1 MCKKSFFIFIFSI
14 FLIFFVGCSSTSSTN
29 NPPTA
34 DFFYNLNSA
43 FDNLSSA
50 AASDPNLP
58 SESFYDDIFNSPGGM
73 LPDYQTTLAIYQYF
87 CQFADYNNSEDRW
100 EATIND
106 PFHSGFITLYGE
118 YECNFFWVHLPG
130 APVDNGVFYYPED
143 GSLRIYLPGDP
154 TDPSDYTIKAELYKY
169 NGYYYGFL
177 MMQPGD
183 SSVEFIKFKY
193 EDSNPCT
200 LFEVYYGWYNPTTP
214 LLRQNTDPK
223 FVADIDISEYIYIRF
238 RTENAETWFNDT
250 SDIYITTKITLNNGV
265 LDYWE
270 IL

>member
-183 SSVEFIKFKY
+183 TSVEFIKFKY
-193 EDSNPCT
+193 EDLNPCT
-200 LFEVYYGWYNPTTP
+200 LFEVYYGWYYPPIT
-214 LLRQNTDPK
+214 LSKQNIDPK
-223 FVADIDISEYIYIRF
+223 SVMIIDITEYTYIRF
-238 RTENAETWFNDT
+238 RTESAESWFTDT
-250 SDIYITTKITLNNGV
+250 SDMSITTKITNDNGV

-270 IL
+270 ML